1 MSSTTAESIMKGL
14 FLNIDIGLDVQDRIL
29 PVGLFPTLA
38 SLLRGE
44 PVAMAKE
51 TPSDEVIVAVSSF
64 IFM

>member
-1 MSSTTAESIMKGL
+1 MKGL

-44 PVAMAKE
+44 PDVVAMAKE